1 MRFIS
6 MVKVRLPRFK
16 EKARVEIRDRKPGQG
31 SEAQGGADA
40 PTAGRGRGLREGW
53 IRMQHLNQGQ
63 TRR

>member
-40 PTAGRGRGLREGW
+40 PTAGRGQGLREGW
-53 IRMQHLNQGQ
+53 I
-63 TRR
+63 

>member
-40 PTAGRGRGLREGW
+40 PTAVRGRGLREGW